1 MGDNKNGSAGA
12 RRAVIRLAV
21 LAALVALGF
30 LMHKIGK
37 EFDVIIDN
45 GTVSID
51 GARHEGMAYGTVIID
66 GDEKKKF
73 DMWADD
79 RVIKKMVGSKHSLTI
94 KVVNEDD
101 DSVIRTEEREI
112 TLDFNP
118 NAEMVSISAILGGAK
133 TILTPNPLYSPEP
146 VFVPDEKPAAPTTPE
161 ESIVPGDD
169 VIGGAG
175 M

>member
-1 MGDNKNGSAGA
+1 
-12 RRAVIRLAV
+12 
-21 LAALVALGF
+21 
-30 LMHKIGK
+30 
-37 EFDVIIDN
+37 
-45 GTVSID
+45 
-51 GARHEGMAYGTVIID
+51 
-66 GDEKKKF
+66 
-73 DMWADD
+73 MWADD

-94 KVVNEDD
+94 KVINEDD

-133 TILTPNPLYSPEP
+133 NILTPNPLYSPEP
-146 VFVPDEKPAAPTTPE
+146 VFVPDEKPAVPTTPE

-175 M
+175 R